1 MSAWTER
8 MSGGGADKLVRRKP
22 WMREAAE
29 YGGYFLL
36 GLGTGAGRL
45 FQSCG
50 PFGAAAVAAAGAELN
65 GIFCLLGT
73 ILGYFVAGGIYPGIR
88 YIATAFLVYTVG
100 FITRG
105 AKVRAGRWFMPLIAA
120 LSLGITGMLF
130 SQETLWGIPGLMRV
144 FIEVVLGA
152 GCTYFYDIV
161 LRPEELNTE
170 AAELRRSI
178 SVAVLCACVLMGA
191 GRLTIFK
198 IISIGRFLAMLVVM
212 AAGFCG
218 GPLTGCAAGTAMG
231 LGMDMAGGASLFYS
245 AAYAMAGLVSGAL
258 YRYGRLA
265 FSLSF
270 CAANAVSVLLG
281 WSDGAHIPALY
292 ECFIASVVFMILPQS
307 VLTPVGSLLR
317 VGRGRGETAF
327 RLYQAKRLESLGDGF
342 QKLYDCAA
350 RAVPEGTG
358 PGDVTAV
365 FDRAADLVCRACGG
379 KERCWKED
387 GAATV
392 SGLGNLGE
400 SMACRGTISL
410 NDLPMA
416 FRQKCV
422 APEAFV
428 SAVNGELRGL
438 MYRRQYNARLREGR
452 AAAYG
457 QFMDMAEVIHG
468 AAREMSGSAGPDNTA
483 ERRLIRFLKSREV
496 EAVCSVFRD
505 GRGRLHAV
513 IEGAGLEEFL
523 QEPDYLERLSET
535 LGVRLCRVKE
545 GEGDSPCRAVLRQA
559 EPLAVSVG
567 IAALKKEGETVSG
580 DRGTYFKTDSGL
592 LCVILSD
599 GMGTGSHAAAESVSA
614 VEILEQ
620 LLKAGVEPG
629 CAMRLLNSAAL
640 LRNGEDWGYATV
652 DLCCIDL
659 FTGETSF
666 YKYGAAPSYV
676 KTGRSIRRVKCSSL
690 AAGMLAGEGSQP
702 DVMRMRLKPGNVAL
716 IASDGVLAER
726 KDQWLRDILMASDG
740 VETKTLAAAA
750 LKAAASRFG
759 NADDMTALAIRVEER
774 Q

>member
-1 MSAWTER
+1 MSVR
-8 MSGGGADKLVRRKP
+8 MGQLNGGGVQKLFRAKP
-22 WMREAAE
+22 WMGEAAE
-29 YGGYFLL
+29 YAGYFLL
-36 GLGTGAGRL
+36 GLGTGSGRL
-45 FQSCG
+45 FQTCG
-50 PFGAAAVAAAGAELN
+50 PFGAAAVAAAGAELG

-73 ILGYFVAGGIYPGIR
+73 ALGYLIAGGLYPGIR

-120 LSLGITGMLF
+120 LSLGLTGTLF
-130 SQETLWGIPGLMRV
+130 TEETLWGIPGLMRV
-144 FIEVVLGA
+144 FMEVVLGA
-152 GCTYFYDIV
+152 GCAYFYDIV
-161 LRPEELNTE
+161 LRPEDINTE
-170 AAELRRSI
+170 SAELRRSI

-191 GRLTIFK
+191 GRLAIFK
-198 IISIGRFLAMLVVM
+198 IISIGRLLAMLAVM

-218 GPLTGCAAGTAMG
+218 GPFTGCAAGTAMG
-231 LGMDMAGGASLFYS
+231 LGMDMAGGASLYYS
-245 AAYAMAGLVSGAL
+245 AAYALAGLVSGAL

-270 CAANAVSVLLG
+270 CAANAVAVLLS
-281 WSDGAHIPALY
+281 WSDGAHIPSLY
-292 ECFIASVVFMILPQS
+292 ECFIASVVFMVLPQA
-307 VLTPVGSLLR
+307 VLTPVGTLLR

-327 RLYQAKRLESLGDGF
+327 RLYQARRLESLGEGF
-342 QKLYDCAA
+342 EKLYECAA
-350 RAVPEGTG
+350 RALPEGAG
-358 PGDVTAV
+358 QGEVTAV

-400 SMACRGTISL
+400 SMACRGTISV

-428 SAVNGELRGL
+428 SAVNGELRGM

-452 AAAYG
+452 CAAYG
-457 QFMDMAEVIHG
+457 QFMDMAEVIRT
-468 AAREMSGSAGPDNTA
+468 AAREMSGTAGPDSAA

-513 IEGAGLEEFL
+513 VEGAELEKLL
-523 QEPDYLERLSET
+523 QEPDHLERLSEVM
-535 LGVRLCRVKE
+535 GVRLCRVKE
-545 GEGDSPCRAVLRQA
+545 GENASKGRLTLRQA

-567 IAALKKEGETVSG
+567 IAALKKEGESVSG
-580 DRGTYFKTDSGL
+580 DRGTYFKTDGGL

-599 GMGTGSHAAAESVSA
+599 GMGTGARAAAESVSA

-629 CAMRLLNSAAL
+629 VAMRLLNSAAL

-659 FTGETSF
+659 FTGETCF

-702 DVMRMRLKPGNVAL
+702 DVMRMRLKPGSVAL

-726 KDQWLRDILMASDG
+726 KDQWLRDILLASDG

-750 LKAAASRFG
+750 LKGAASRFG